1 MWPQFKTNCLFIEN
15 NYLGLY
21 DYYYLENE
29 ISRKL
34 CNVFIYLLL
43 FFSICAII
51 LLLKVKK
58 AGRNFRGLFF
68 RFVHFFIVL
77 FSLIMFCFV
86 CQVICSNV
94 YRADKQLF
102 WKGETTSGIEDL
114 LGIGNSRPFT
124 P

>member
-58 AGRNFRGLFF
+58 AGRNFQGFSICAIVLSLKVKKAGLNFRGLFF
-68 RFVHFFIVL
+68 RFVLFYRFVL
-77 FSLIMFCFV
+77 FHFV
-86 CQVICSNV
+86 LLRVSS
-94 YRADKQLF
+94 DLF
-102 WKGETTSGIEDL
+102 ECLSSG
-114 LGIGNSRPFT
+114 
-124 P
+124 